1 MSTTYLL
8 STSDN
13 PFNPHTEW
21 EEWLTWDTQRYNTLA
36 LLGRVVRTSD
46 ELPPQLE
53 EEAIDDAMKE
63 IVTENV
69 SGVHILV
76 PAPSDTKSD

>member
-1 MSTTYLL
+1 MAVSNEYYLL

-13 PFNPHTEW
+13 PYNPHTQWDEW
-21 EEWLTWDTQRYNTLA
+21 FAWDYPRYGSLA

-46 ELPPQLE
+46 NLPSSLE
-53 EEAIDDAMKE
+53 EEAYDDAIDE

-69 SGVHILV
+69 SGVHIKV
-76 PAPSDTKSD
+76 AAPSD